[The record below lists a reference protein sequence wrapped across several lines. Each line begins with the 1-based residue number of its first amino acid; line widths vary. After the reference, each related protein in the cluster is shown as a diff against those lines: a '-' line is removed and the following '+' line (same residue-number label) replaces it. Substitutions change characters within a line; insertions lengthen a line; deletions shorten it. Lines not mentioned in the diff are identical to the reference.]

1 MTTRY
6 LKINIPE
13 DIQAIKEVKEDGILL
28 VIRSILDTYKNNSN
42 EYFTDDEI
50 NLINNS

>member
-13 DIQAIKEVKEDGILL
+13 DIQAIKEDGILL